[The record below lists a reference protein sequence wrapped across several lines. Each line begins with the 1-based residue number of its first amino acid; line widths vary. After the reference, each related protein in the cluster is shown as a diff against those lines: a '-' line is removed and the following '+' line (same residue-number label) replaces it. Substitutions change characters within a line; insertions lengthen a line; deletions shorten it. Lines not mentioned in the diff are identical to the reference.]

1 MKKSIAIILSAAMAV
16 SAVPQA
22 AFASTKNYVSKIKSV
37 KVDDEFNTSI
47 TMDEFKGTASGLE
60 KQTVK
65 LTLTN
70 AEFLDSQT
78 SGSIKDYEDN
88 LNTAKENVT
97 KAQRDLAA
105 AQQAKNDADNAVAE
119 AQKAYDDAL
128 ANGGITEEA
137 YNSAQKAYDNAKSA
151 YGAAK
156 SVYDNSV
163 ADYNHK
169 KTVQETAKNAL
180 DGIADDA
187 TEDEKAA
194 ARRAYDE
201 ATKAVTDAETTMNS
215 AKAAMNSAQAA
226 QESKKTEFET
236 AQTKYALVTK
246 AKKILDAKKAV
257 QTEAANN
264 VTTAQDSLKAAKATL
279 SGLNTTS
286 GVAYTKLSDTQY
298 MAEFYAGEGSSV
310 VINLNCKAK
319 EEGDAT
325 VTVEAVDSVVS
336 SQTLKIANVV
346 GGSTTS
352 TISDKTSITETGV
365 EINNVV
371 VNETTAGTLEDGTL
385 KLRLTNGFQF
395 RSNKTPSV
403 VVFPAN
409 GNNDLK
415 VTFDKYDNDYQ
426 DALFKVSGSS
436 STASTVSF
444 GNLWVLY
451 DEKDTNVGNECSI
464 TVSGAG
470 TSRESI
476 KIGEASDY
484 GVNFTTK
491 KNSELPVF
499 YSGAYDDDTDT
510 VKMKIKEDITNSWLE
525 NRKTKIT
532 FPEGVEPIS
541 VDVKSKKNCDVDES
555 NFKFDENDVTISG
568 VKRKGS
574 GKIEMEFTFTLSV
587 SPEFIGDITAVLSG
601 SAVGDEKEIT
611 VGEARFP
618 LSVKADVN
626 ELPID
631 YRNTK
636 ASDIVITEDEA
647 GVLKKGKTVYMAI
660 DGIKFDGTPTVEV
673 EDGDLKIENV
683 KVKDDKIQ
691 FDIKTESQRKAGK
704 IRISNIELYMD
715 RSLPSGKYDLMF
727 VAKNE
732 ATNKNGKFTPSND
745 AVIRNYGDEN
755 EQGIFDVDELTVV
768 KGYVN
773 IVTAGRDRGDSTFT
787 TKVKVTIGSNKITV
801 GTQEIDVDIDVP
813 AYISNGYTMLPVR
826 AVTELLSESAI
837 VRWDDATKT
846 VTIAMGQRIV
856 NMTVGSKMM
865 VINGVNVAMQSKCEI
880 TDSRAFIPLR
890 DLGYALGLNDSQIS
904 WDDATKTATLN

>member
-22 AFASTKNYVSKIKSV
+22 AFASTKNYVSRVSNV

-47 TMDEFKGTASGLE
+47 TLDEFKGTASGLE

-88 LNTAKENVT
+88 LNTAKENLT

-105 AQQAKNDADNAVAE
+105 AQQAKTDADNAVAE
-119 AQKAYDDAL
+119 AQKAYDSDVQMA
-128 ANGGITEEA
+128 GITAEEYADAEARYGREQINYEICKSRYNSIAVTLNAAQEVYNRIKDSDAVSEEVKNQAKQQVETTKVQLADAQTKKEAAETSKNSAEAA
-137 YNSAQKAYDNAKSA
+137 YNDAKSK
-151 YGAAK
+151 Y
-156 SVYDNSV
+156 
-163 ADYNHK
+163 
-169 KTVQETAKNAL
+169 EP
-180 DGIADDA
+180 
-187 TEDEKAA
+187 
-194 ARRAYDE
+194 
-201 ATKAVTDAETTMNS
+201 AVKE
-215 AKAAMNSAQAA
+215 AKAALDDA
-226 QESKKTEFET
+226 KV
-236 AQTKYALVTK
+236 AQTK
-246 AKKILDAKKAV
+246 
-257 QTEAANN
+257 AAND

-279 SGLNTTS
+279 SSLNTTS
-286 GVAYTKLSDTQY
+286 AVAYTKLSDTQY

-319 EEGDAT
+319 QEGDAT
-325 VTVEAVDSVVS
+325 VTVEAVDAVVS

-365 EINNVV
+365 EINNIV
-371 VNETTAGTLEDGTL
+371 VNETTAGTLENGTL

-395 RSNKTPSV
+395 RSDKKPSV
-403 VVFPAN
+403 VVFPTK
-409 GNNDLK
+409 GNNDLE
-415 VTFDKYDNDYQ
+415 VTFDKFDNDYQ
-426 DALFKVSGSS
+426 DAIFKVSGSS

-470 TSRESI
+470 TNRESI

-541 VDVKSKKNCDVDES
+541 VDIKSKKNCDVDES

-587 SPEFIGDITAVLSG
+587 SPEFRGDITAVLSG

-755 EQGIFDVDELTVV
+755 EQGVFDVDELTVV

>member
-22 AFASTKNYVSKIKSV
+22 AFASTKNYVSRVSNV

-47 TMDEFKGTASGLE
+47 TLDEFKGTVSKPE
-60 KQTVK
+60 KQVIK

-70 AEFLDSQT
+70 AEFLDSQAG
-78 SGSIKDYEDN
+78 GSVIDYESN
-88 LNTAKENVT
+88 LNTAKKNVT
-97 KAQRDLAA
+97 KAEEALAA
-105 AQQAKNDADNAVAE
+105 AQNVKTAADSDVAI
-119 AQKAYDDAL
+119 AQTVYDRVVA
-128 ANGGITEEA
+128 TEDA
-137 YNSAQKAYDNAKSA
+137 YNLAKKEYDSAKSA
-151 YGAAK
+151 YDSAKTVYEERVKAYNAKEETLKAAK
-156 SVYDNSV
+156 D
-163 ADYNHK
+163 
-169 KTVQETAKNAL
+169 AL
-180 DGIADDA
+180 TNIAADA
-187 TEDEKAA
+187 TEEDKTKAEEAVKAA
-194 ARRAYDE
+194 
-201 ATKAVTDAETTMNS
+201 TAERDS
-215 AKAAMNSAQAA
+215 AKTAMDTAKSAQDN
-226 QESKKTEFET
+226 Q
-236 AQTKYALVTK
+236 
-246 AKKILDAKKAV
+246 KKILDAAESNYAPMKNAKETLDAAKAA

-264 VTTAQDSLKAAKATL
+264 VTKAQNDLDAANAAL
-279 SGLNTTS
+279 SGLNANS

-298 MAEFYAGEGSSV
+298 MAEFYANEDSSV
-310 VINLNCKAK
+310 MLNLKCKAK
-319 EEGDAT
+319 EEGDAL
-325 VTVEAVDSVVS
+325 VTIEDVDSVVS
-336 SQTLKIANVV
+336 SQSLKIANVV

-365 EINNVV
+365 EINNIV
-371 VNETTAGTLEDGTL
+371 VNETTAGTLENGTL

-395 RSNKTPSV
+395 RSDKKPSV
-403 VVFPAN
+403 VVFPTK
-409 GNNDLK
+409 GNNDLE
-415 VTFDKYDNDYQ
+415 VTFDKFDNDYQ

-470 TSRESI
+470 TNRESI

-541 VDVKSKKNCDVDES
+541 VDIKSKKNCDVDES

-587 SPEFIGDITAVLSG
+587 SPEFTGDITAVLSG

-773 IVTAGRDRGDSTFT
+773 IVTAGRDRDDSTFT
-787 TKVKVTIGSNKITV
+787 TKVSVTIGANKMTA
-801 GTQEIDVDIDVP
+801 GTKEIALDVP
-813 AYISNGYTMLPVR
+813 AYISNGYTMLPIR
-826 AVTELLSESAI
+826 AITEALSDSAI

-846 VTIAMGQRIV
+846 VTIAFGQRIV

-904 WDDATKTATLN
+904 WNDTTKTATLN

>member
-105 AQQAKNDADNAVAE
+105 AQHVKTAADSDVAM
-119 AQKAYDDAL
+119 AQTVYDRVVA
-128 ANGGITEEA
+128 TEDA
-137 YNSAQKAYDNAKSA
+137 YNSAKKEYDSAKSA
-151 YGAAK
+151 YDSAKTVCEEKVTAYNAKEEALKAAK
-156 SVYDNSV
+156 D
-163 ADYNHK
+163 
-169 KTVQETAKNAL
+169 AL
-180 DGIADDA
+180 TNIAADA
-187 TEDEKAA
+187 TEEDKTKAEEAVKAA
-194 ARRAYDE
+194 TAERDSAKTAMDTAKSAQDSQKKILGAAESNYAPMKNAKE
-201 ATKAVTDAETTMNS
+201 TLDA
-215 AKAAMNSAQAA
+215 AKAA
-226 QESKKTEFET
+226 K
-236 AQTKYALVTK
+236 TK
-246 AKKILDAKKAV
+246 AEND
-257 QTEAANN
+257 
-264 VTTAQDSLKAAKATL
+264 VTTAQNNLDLAKAAL
-279 SGLNTTS
+279 SGLNATS

-587 SPEFIGDITAVLSG
+587 SPEFRGDITAVLSG

-755 EQGIFDVDELTVV
+755 EQGVFDVDELTVV

>member
-16 SAVPQA
+16 SAMPQA
-22 AFASTKNYVSKIKSV
+22 AFASTKNYVSRVSNV

-47 TMDEFKGTASGLE
+47 ILDEFKGTVSKPE
-60 KQTVK
+60 KQIIK

-70 AEFLDSQT
+70 AEFLDSQAG
-78 SGSIKDYEDN
+78 GSVIDYESN
-88 LNTAKENVT
+88 LNTAKKNVT
-97 KAQRDLAA
+97 NAEQALAA
-105 AQQAKNDADNAVAE
+105 AQHVKTTADSDVAM
-119 AQKAYDDAL
+119 AQTVYDRVVA
-128 ANGGITEEA
+128 TEDA
-137 YNSAQKAYDNAKSA
+137 YNSAKKEYDSAKSA
-151 YGAAK
+151 YDSAKTVYEERVTAYNAKEEALKAAK
-156 SVYDNSV
+156 D
-163 ADYNHK
+163 
-169 KTVQETAKNAL
+169 AL
-180 DGIADDA
+180 TNIAADA
-187 TEDEKAA
+187 TEEDKTKAEEAVKAA
-194 ARRAYDE
+194 
-201 ATKAVTDAETTMNS
+201 TAERDS
-215 AKAAMNSAQAA
+215 AKTAMDTAKSAQDS
-226 QESKKTEFET
+226 Q
-236 AQTKYALVTK
+236 
-246 AKKILDAKKAV
+246 KKILDAAENNYAPMKNAKETLDAAKAV
-257 QTEAANN
+257 QTKVANDVATAQNDLDAAN
-264 VTTAQDSLKAAKATL
+264 AAL
-279 SGLNTTS
+279 SGLNANS

-298 MAEFYAGEGSSV
+298 MAEFYANEGSSV
-310 VINLNCKAK
+310 MLNLKCKAK
-319 EEGDAT
+319 EEGDAL
-325 VTVEAVDSVVS
+325 VTIEDVDSVVS
-336 SQTLKIANVV
+336 SQSLKIANVV

-371 VNETTAGTLEDGTL
+371 VNETTAGTLENGTL

-395 RSNKTPSV
+395 RSDKKPSV
-403 VVFPAN
+403 VVFPTK
-409 GNNDLK
+409 GNNDLE
-415 VTFDKYDNDYQ
+415 VTFDKFDNDYQ

-470 TSRESI
+470 TNRESI

-541 VDVKSKKNCDVDES
+541 VDIKSKKNCDVDES

-587 SPEFIGDITAVLSG
+587 SPEFRGDITAVLSG

-755 EQGIFDVDELTVV
+755 EQGVFDVDELTVV

-773 IVTAGRDRGDSTFT
+773 IVTAGRDRDDSTFT
-787 TKVKVTIGSNKITV
+787 TKVSVTIGANKMTA
-801 GTQEIDVDIDVP
+801 GTKEIALDVP
-813 AYISNGYTMLPVR
+813 AYISNGYTMLPIR
-826 AVTELLSESAI
+826 AITEALSDSAI

-846 VTIAMGQRIV
+846 VTIAFGQRIV

-904 WDDATKTATLN
+904 WNDATKTATLN

>member
-22 AFASTKNYVSKIKSV
+22 AFASTKNYVSRVSNV

-47 TMDEFKGTASGLE
+47 TLDEFKGTVSKPE
-60 KQTVK
+60 KQVIK

-70 AEFLDSQT
+70 AEFLDSQAG
-78 SGSIKDYEDN
+78 GSVTDYESN
-88 LNTAKENVT
+88 LNTAKKNVT
-97 KAQRDLAA
+97 KAEEALAA
-105 AQQAKNDADNAVAE
+105 AQNVKTAADSDVAI
-119 AQKAYDDAL
+119 AQTVYDRFVA
-128 ANGGITEEA
+128 TEDA
-137 YNSAQKAYDNAKSA
+137 YNSAKKEYDSAKSA
-151 YGAAK
+151 YDSAKTVYEERVTAYNAKEEALKAAK
-156 SVYDNSV
+156 D
-163 ADYNHK
+163 
-169 KTVQETAKNAL
+169 AL
-180 DGIADDA
+180 TNIAADA
-187 TEDEKAA
+187 TEEDKTKAEEAVKAA
-194 ARRAYDE
+194 
-201 ATKAVTDAETTMNS
+201 TAERDS
-215 AKAAMNSAQAA
+215 AKTAMDTAKSAQDS
-226 QESKKTEFET
+226 Q
-236 AQTKYALVTK
+236 
-246 AKKILDAKKAV
+246 KKILDAAENNYAPMKNAKETLDAAKAAK
-257 QTEAANN
+257 TKAEND
-264 VTTAQDSLKAAKATL
+264 VTTAQNNLDLAKAAL
-279 SGLNTTS
+279 SGLNANS

-298 MAEFYAGEGSSV
+298 MAEFYANEDSSV
-310 VINLNCKAK
+310 MLNLKCKAK
-319 EEGDAT
+319 EEGDAL
-325 VTVEAVDSVVS
+325 VTIEDVDSVVS
-336 SQTLKIANVV
+336 SQSLKIANVV

-371 VNETTAGTLEDGTL
+371 VNETTAGTLENGTL

-395 RSNKTPSV
+395 RSDKKPSV
-403 VVFPAN
+403 VVFPTK
-409 GNNDLK
+409 GNNDLE
-415 VTFDKYDNDYQ
+415 VTFDKFDNDYQ

-470 TSRESI
+470 TNRESI

-541 VDVKSKKNCDVDES
+541 VDIKSKKNCDVDES

-755 EQGIFDVDELTVV
+755 EQGVFDVDELTVV

-813 AYISNGYTMLPVR
+813 VYISNGYTMLPVR

>member
-105 AQQAKNDADNAVAE
+105 AQHVKTAADSDVAM
-119 AQKAYDDAL
+119 AQTVYDRVVA
-128 ANGGITEEA
+128 TEDA
-137 YNSAQKAYDNAKSA
+137 YNSAKKEYDSAKSA
-151 YGAAK
+151 YDSAKTVCEEKVTAYNAKEEALKAAK
-156 SVYDNSV
+156 D
-163 ADYNHK
+163 
-169 KTVQETAKNAL
+169 AL
-180 DGIADDA
+180 TNIAADA
-187 TEDEKAA
+187 TEEDKTKAEEAVKAA
-194 ARRAYDE
+194 
-201 ATKAVTDAETTMNS
+201 TAERDS
-215 AKAAMNSAQAA
+215 AKTAMDTAKSAQDS
-226 QESKKTEFET
+226 Q
-236 AQTKYALVTK
+236 
-246 AKKILDAKKAV
+246 KKILDAAESNYAPMKNAKETLDAAKAAK
-257 QTEAANN
+257 TKAEND

-279 SGLNTTS
+279 SSLNTTS
-286 GVAYTKLSDTQY
+286 AVAYTKLSDTQY

-319 EEGDAT
+319 KEGDAT
-325 VTVEAVDSVVS
+325 VTVEAVDAVVS

-365 EINNVV
+365 EINNIV
-371 VNETTAGTLEDGTL
+371 VNETTAGTLENGTL

-395 RSNKTPSV
+395 RSDKKPSV
-403 VVFPAN
+403 VVFPTK
-409 GNNDLK
+409 GNNDLE
-415 VTFDKYDNDYQ
+415 VTFDKFDNDYQ

-470 TSRESI
+470 TNRESI

-541 VDVKSKKNCDVDES
+541 VDIKSKKNCDVDES

>member
-22 AFASTKNYVSKIKSV
+22 AFASTKNYVSRVSNV

-47 TMDEFKGTASGLE
+47 TLDEFKGTVSKPE
-60 KQTVK
+60 KQVIK

-70 AEFLDSQT
+70 AEFLDSQAG
-78 SGSIKDYEDN
+78 GSVIDYESN
-88 LNTAKENVT
+88 LNTAKKNVT
-97 KAQRDLAA
+97 NAEQALAA
-105 AQQAKNDADNAVAE
+105 AQHVKTTADSDVAVA
-119 AQKAYDDAL
+119 QTVYDRVVA
-128 ANGGITEEA
+128 TEDA
-137 YNSAQKAYDNAKSA
+137 YNSAKKEYDSAKSA
-151 YGAAK
+151 YDSAKTVCEEKVTAYNAKEEALKAAK
-156 SVYDNSV
+156 D
-163 ADYNHK
+163 
-169 KTVQETAKNAL
+169 AL
-180 DGIADDA
+180 TNIAADA
-187 TEDEKAA
+187 TEEDKTKAEEAVKAA
-194 ARRAYDE
+194 
-201 ATKAVTDAETTMNS
+201 TAERDS
-215 AKAAMNSAQAA
+215 AKTAMDTAKSAQDN
-226 QESKKTEFET
+226 Q
-236 AQTKYALVTK
+236 
-246 AKKILDAKKAV
+246 KKILDAAESNYAPMKNAKETLDAAKAA

-264 VTTAQDSLKAAKATL
+264 VTKAQNDLDAANAAL
-279 SGLNTTS
+279 SGLNANS

-298 MAEFYAGEGSSV
+298 MAEFYANEDSSV
-310 VINLNCKAK
+310 MLNLKCKAK
-319 EEGDAT
+319 EEGDAL
-325 VTVEAVDSVVS
+325 VTIEDVDSVVS
-336 SQTLKIANVV
+336 SQSLKIANVV

-365 EINNVV
+365 EINNIV
-371 VNETTAGTLEDGTL
+371 VNETTAGTLENGTL

-395 RSNKTPSV
+395 RSDKKPSV
-403 VVFPAN
+403 VVFPTK
-409 GNNDLK
+409 GNNDLE
-415 VTFDKYDNDYQ
+415 VTFDKFDNDYQ

-470 TSRESI
+470 TNRESI

-541 VDVKSKKNCDVDES
+541 VDIKSKKNCDVDES

-755 EQGIFDVDELTVV
+755 EQGVFDVDELTVV

-773 IVTAGRDRGDSTFT
+773 IVTAGRDRDDSTFT
-787 TKVKVTIGSNKITV
+787 TKVSVTIGANKMTA
-801 GTQEIDVDIDVP
+801 GTKEIALDVP
-813 AYISNGYTMLPVR
+813 AYISNGYTMLPIR
-826 AVTELLSESAI
+826 AITEALSDSAI

-846 VTIAMGQRIV
+846 VTIAFGQRIV

-904 WDDATKTATLN
+904 WNDTTKTATLN

>member
-16 SAVPQA
+16 SAMPQM

-47 TMDEFKGTASGLE
+47 TMDEFKGTVSGLE
-60 KQTVK
+60 KQTIK

-70 AEFLDSQT
+70 AEFLDSQAG
-78 SGSIKDYEDN
+78 GSVKDYEDN

-97 KAQRDLAA
+97 KAQQALET
-105 AQQAKNDADNAVAE
+105 AQKAKADADNAVAE
-119 AQKAYDDAL
+119 VQKVYDDEL
-128 ANGGITEEA
+128 KNGGINEET
-137 YNSAQKAYDNAKSA
+137 YNSAKTAYETAKATYETAKSA
-151 YGAAK
+151 YDK
-156 SVYDNSV
+156 SVFN
-163 ADYNHK
+163 YNNAK
-169 KTVQETAKNAL
+169 AAQEMAKTAL
-180 DGIADDA
+180 DKIADDA
-187 TEDEKAA
+187 TEEKAA
-194 ARRAYDE
+194 AKRAYDE
-201 ATKAVTDAETTMNS
+201 ATQAAAAAKTAMDSAET
-215 AKAAMNSAQAA
+215 AMNNAKTAQDSKEAELAA
-226 QESKKTEFET
+226 AETKYAPVKKAKDTLDDKKA
-236 AQTKYALVTK
+236 AQTK
-246 AKKILDAKKAV
+246 
-257 QTEAANN
+257 AAND
-264 VTTAQDSLKAAKATL
+264 VTTAQDSLDAAKATL

-325 VTVEAVDSVVS
+325 VTVEAVDAVVS

-365 EINNVV
+365 KINNVV

-409 GNNDLK
+409 GNKDLK

-426 DALFKVSGSS
+426 DALFKVTGSS

-476 KIGEASDY
+476 KVGEASDY

-491 KNSELPVF
+491 KDSELPVF
-499 YSGAYDDDTDT
+499 YSGSYDDDTDT

-541 VDVKSKKNCDVDES
+541 VDIKSKKNCDVDES

-568 VKRKGS
+568 VKRTGS

-587 SPEFIGDITAVLSG
+587 SPDFTGDITALLSG

-631 YRNTK
+631 YRNTW

-691 FDIKTESQRKAGK
+691 FDVKTESQRKAGK

-732 ATNKNGKFTPSND
+732 ATYKNGTFTPSND

-755 EQGIFDVDELTVV
+755 KQGIFDVDELTVV

-773 IVTAGRDRGDSTFT
+773 IVTAGRDRDDSTFT
-787 TKVKVTIGSNKITV
+787 TTVKVTIGSNKITV
-801 GTQEIDVDIDVP
+801 GTKEVDIDVP

-826 AVTELLSESAI
+826 AVTELLSNSAI

-880 TDSRAFIPLR
+880 TNSRSFIPLR
-890 DLGYALGLNDSQIS
+890 DLGYALGLNDSQIN

>member
-1 MKKSIAIILSAAMAV
+1 M
-16 SAVPQA
+16 
-22 AFASTKNYVSKIKSV
+22 
-37 KVDDEFNTSI
+37 E
-47 TMDEFKGTASGLE
+47 
-60 KQTVK
+60 
-65 LTLTN
+65 
-70 AEFLDSQT
+70 
-78 SGSIKDYEDN
+78 
-88 LNTAKENVT
+88 
-97 KAQRDLAA
+97 
-105 AQQAKNDADNAVAE
+105 
-119 AQKAYDDAL
+119 
-128 ANGGITEEA
+128 
-137 YNSAQKAYDNAKSA
+137 
-151 YGAAK
+151 
-156 SVYDNSV
+156 
-163 ADYNHK
+163 
-169 KTVQETAKNAL
+169 
-180 DGIADDA
+180 
-187 TEDEKAA
+187 
-194 ARRAYDE
+194 
-201 ATKAVTDAETTMNS
+201 
-215 AKAAMNSAQAA
+215 
-226 QESKKTEFET
+226 
-236 AQTKYALVTK
+236 
-246 AKKILDAKKAV
+246 
-257 QTEAANN
+257 
-264 VTTAQDSLKAAKATL
+264 
-279 SGLNTTS
+279 
-286 GVAYTKLSDTQY
+286 
-298 MAEFYAGEGSSV
+298 
-310 VINLNCKAK
+310 
-319 EEGDAT
+319 
-325 VTVEAVDSVVS
+325 
-336 SQTLKIANVV
+336 
-346 GGSTTS
+346 
-352 TISDKTSITETGV
+352 
-365 EINNVV
+365 
-371 VNETTAGTLEDGTL
+371 
-385 KLRLTNGFQF
+385 
-395 RSNKTPSV
+395 
-403 VVFPAN
+403 
-409 GNNDLK
+409 
-415 VTFDKYDNDYQ
+415 VTFDKFDNDYQ

-470 TSRESI
+470 TNRESI

-541 VDVKSKKNCDVDES
+541 VDIKSKKNCDVDES

-587 SPEFIGDITAVLSG
+587 SPEFRGDITAVLSG

-755 EQGIFDVDELTVV
+755 EQGVFDVDELTVV